1 MMDFRL
7 SPLLIQ
13 KETHI
18 MEPKIDLSSLSI
30 QELLLLEQQILQEQ
44 SRRVM
49 SNPNTIVLEPEASE
63 EAHKEAI
70 KKLMSDR

>member
-1 MMDFRL
+1 
-7 SPLLIQ
+7 
-13 KETHI
+13 
-18 MEPKIDLSSLSI
+18 MEPKIVLRSLSI

-49 SNPNTIVLEPEASE
+49 SDPNTIVVEAE
-63 EAHKEAI
+63 ATAEAHKEAI